1 MSKKFIICAVLVV
14 FAISLNVALSAMDYP
29 QDLKKAVAPYPK
41 AKIVRTVNVT
51 GTVMVIMEVGAKP
64 DTVFEFYKKELTAN
78 GWTILTEV
86 KQQGHTTLIG
96 EKGSNNIAVDIGLD
110 QFSTAQRR
118 LCGAP
123 NRFGTQ
129 NGIVPGVGGKG
140 HLVMNCLRDRF
151 IVALGGPGQS
161 YAR

>member
-51 GTVMVIMEVGAKP
+51 GIVMVIMEVGDKP
-64 DTVFEFYKKELTAN
+64 DKVFEFYKKELMAN
-78 GWTILTEV
+78 GWKILTEV
-86 KQQGHTTLIG
+86 KQQGHTTLIS

-110 QFSTAQRR
+110 QSGKSRVSLT
-118 LCGAP
+118 LAP
-123 NRFGTQ
+123 
-129 NGIVPGVGGKG
+129 K
-140 HLVMNCLRDRF
+140 
-151 IVALGGPGQS
+151 
-161 YAR
+161 

>member
-78 GWTILTEV
+78 GCTILTEI
-86 KQQGHTTLIG
+86 KQQGHTTLIS
-96 EKGSNNIAVDIGLD
+96 EKGSNNIVVDISLD
-110 QFSTAQRR
+110 QSGKSRVSLT
-118 LCGAP
+118 LAP
-123 NRFGTQ
+123 
-129 NGIVPGVGGKG
+129 K
-140 HLVMNCLRDRF
+140 
-151 IVALGGPGQS
+151 
-161 YAR
+161 